1 MRVPELAGDAR
12 QWWQLGL
19 CLCSLI
25 EQLDQQFRF
34 LLRYPLPVRR
44 LTLFTAGYAQLV
56 CNSNML

>member
-1 MRVPELAGDAR
+1 MRVPELAGDVR

-25 EQLDQQFRF
+25 EQLDQQFSF
-34 LLRYPLPVRR
+34 LLRYPLLVRR
-44 LTLFTAGYAQLV
+44 LTLFTAGYALLV